1 MTPALTRTH
10 TRDRGWPACYVP
22 RVVKVLIADDDRL
35 VRTMVTDL
43 LEELGHQV
51 VAAENGADAVALCR
65 REAPAVVV
73 LDLLMPRLSGLD
85 ALKAMRAAGYA
96 GPAVLLTAI
105 SDPSF
110 REMEGAD
117 AMQIRLDK
125 PVTRRGLERA
135 LARAL
140 ATP

>member
-1 MTPALTRTH
+1 
-10 TRDRGWPACYVP
+10 
-22 RVVKVLIADDDRL
+22 VKVLIADDDRL
-35 VRTMVTDL
+35 VRAILTDL
-43 LEELGHQV
+43 LGELGHQV
-51 VAAENGADAVALCR
+51 VAAENGAEAVALCG
-65 REAPAVVV
+65 REQPTVVI

-85 ALKAMRAAGYA
+85 ALRQMRADGYE

-105 SDPSF
+105 SDVSF

-117 AMQIRLDK
+117 EIQIRLDK

-140 ATP
+140 GD

>member
-1 MTPALTRTH
+1 M
-10 TRDRGWPACYVP
+10 
-22 RVVKVLIADDDRL
+22 KVLIADDDRL

-43 LEELGHQV
+43 LVDLGHEV
-51 VAAENGADAVALCR
+51 VAAENGTEAVGLCAR
-65 REAPAVVV
+65 AKPAVVV

-85 ALKAMRAAGYA
+85 ALKDMRTAGYA
-96 GPAVLLTAI
+96 GPAILLTAI

-117 AMQIRLDK
+117 AVEIRLDK
-125 PVTRRGLERA
+125 PVSRRSLERA

-140 ATP
+140 GTA